1 MKDDLVVV
9 VADGGIEQA
18 IRGMLARP
26 QALRIRPLN
35 GVVFPNLKELDAGT
49 YTRGHELAELYKDT
63 HQHALIVFDLD
74 WEGRPSSNPSKLEDA
89 VEKSLAAEWGP
100 RGRCV
105 VIDPELEVWVW
116 SDSPHVAMSLGWE
129 GMPELKQWLGS
140 KGLWNAADPKPA
152 DPKEAYL
159 AAIKAK
165 RVQKSNANFRALAEK
180 VSLSRCQD
188 RSFQRLGDILRGWF
202 PQSAA
207 SPAP

>member
-165 RVQKSNANFRALAEK
+165 RVQKSNANFRALAET
-180 VSLSRCQD
+180 VSLHRCKD